1 VKSKGAKV
9 SMNVIS
15 NSSYH
20 RWKTKKSSVYKKEK
34 ISSETNIGTIHL
46 DGFVNLNG
54 VLLVFVFAV
63 GFLYL
68 YSMNGSAVQG
78 YEIKK
83 IENEIN
89 ELREE
94 SDNLKIR
101 EAELNSLYRLEEEK
115 GNSDMEEV
123 DDIVYVHDSNSM
135 ALK

>member
-1 VKSKGAKV
+1 MKSKGAKV